1 MPHHQV
7 RIKDLADKL
16 RAKRGDRSL
25 RDVAKEIDVSFSTLN
40 RVEQGRVPDLDT
52 FAKICSWLQVSPST
66 FMIDQTKA
74 DSAEDA
80 QEKVYAHLRADRT
93 LPTETSESLIKM
105 IKHVYL
111 SMGDSSLGKPT
122 KKASKSVH

>member
-1 MPHHQV
+1 MPDHQV

-16 RAKRGDRSL
+16 RAKRGNRSL

-52 FAKICSWLQVSPST
+52 FAKICGWLQVPPST
-66 FMIDQTKA
+66 FMISHANA
-74 DSAEDA
+74 DSAGDV

-111 SMGDSSLGKPT
+111 SMGDSSLGKPA
-122 KKASKSVH
+122 KKTPKSVH